1 MKVVFHVNEL
11 EKWSTVVGNINN
23 LLKADAKM
31 KAIEIVANGEAVKG
45 YLQADLGIALHELA
59 EKRVILNSCQ
69 NAMNHFEMT
78 KETLP
83 PFVGVV
89 PAGILR
95 LVECQTEGYAYIK
108 S

>member
-45 YLQADLGIALHELA
+45 YLQADLTTPSFMLICLLL
-59 EKRVILNSCQ
+59 KS
-69 NAMNHFEMT
+69 FT
-78 KETLP
+78 SS
-83 PFVGVV
+83 F
-89 PAGILR
+89 
-95 LVECQTEGYAYIK
+95 IK
-108 S
+108 IGFI